1 MSLVEADYKEIYM
14 FNSKSKNA
22 RKEVE
27 AIFNEIQINL
37 ENNYKDLAIGARK
50 NAEKKLSELKEDGSL
65 SDKDYAKL
73 KSRLDDYTKRMEGY
87 HH

>member
-1 MSLVEADYKEIYM
+1 M
-14 FNSKSKNA
+14 FNSKSRQAK
-22 RKEVE
+22 KEVE

-50 NAEKKLSELKEDGSL
+50 KAALRLEELNSSGELG
-65 SDKDYAKL
+65 DKDYHRL
-73 KSRLDDYTKRMEGY
+73 KATLDDFTKRMEGY

>member
-1 MSLVEADYKEIYM
+1 M
-14 FNSKSKNA
+14 FNSKSKTA

-50 NAEKKLSELKEDGSL
+50 NAEKRLGELKDDGSL
-65 SDKDYAKL
+65 SEKDYTKL
-73 KSRLDDYTKRMEGY
+73 KNTLDDYTKRMEGY

>member
-1 MSLVEADYKEIYM
+1 M
-14 FNSKSKNA
+14 FNNKSKSA

-27 AIFNEIQINL
+27 AIFKEIQINL

-50 NAEKKLSELKEDGSL
+50 NAEKRLSELKADGSL

-73 KSRLDDYTKRMEGY
+73 KATLDDYTKRMEGY

>member
-1 MSLVEADYKEIYM
+1 M
-14 FNSKSKNA
+14 FNSKSKKA

-27 AIFNEIQINL
+27 DIFNDIQINL

-50 NAEKKLSELKEDGSL
+50 KAEKRLDELKQAGEL

-73 KSRLDDYTKRMEGY
+73 KVKMDDYTKRMEGY

>member
-1 MSLVEADYKEIYM
+1 M
-14 FNSKSKNA
+14 FNNKSKSA

-50 NAEKKLSELKEDGSL
+50 NAEKRIGELKSDGSL

-73 KSRLDDYTKRMEGY
+73 KTTLDDYTKRMEGY

>member
-1 MSLVEADYKEIYM
+1 M
-14 FNSKSKNA
+14 FQSKSKTA
-22 RKEVE
+22 KKEIE

-50 NAEKKLSELKEDGSL
+50 KAESRLSQLQADGSL
-65 SDKDYAKL
+65 KEKDYNKL
-73 KSRLDDYTKRMEGY
+73 KATLDDYTKRMEGY